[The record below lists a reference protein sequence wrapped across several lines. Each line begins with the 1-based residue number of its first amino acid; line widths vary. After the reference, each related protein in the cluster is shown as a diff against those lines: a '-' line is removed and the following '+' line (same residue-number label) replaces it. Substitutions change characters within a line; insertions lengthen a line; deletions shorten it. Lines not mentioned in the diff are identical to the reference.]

1 MLESKF
7 EQRSSEIVQQ
17 GGQFFEKRTVNGIS
31 NLFPID
37 LTLSPTRDPVEALQR
52 QKINEGITFAQQ
64 TALAGPGLKVAG
76 GLGRGLLDFVGARAP
91 RLGQQIKGLFV
102 KPRPVNLPKKEIYP
116 ISNIPGVD
124 FLPAMA
130 VLPKRVGV
138 KGLEPTT
145 LTKGL
150 TLGAGVGALNFL
162 KADPTEMQEQVD
174 ALDAKKKNQ
183 QLEEQ
188 VQSNQDLKNADITT
202 TEEDREKIRQ
212 GVADIDIQ
220 GAVLGDVTEE
230 DIKETDLGDDS
241 GQDGAATSDIKQ
253 TGITPFVDTQR
264 FNDFI
269 GAVGRSLVT
278 TGQLGAGLAAGAV
291 DAATLRQKRDLLA
304 AEQQR
309 EEELLQRELD
319 AKIAI
324 EKLKGVTPELD
335 ANQVGQRS
343 TQLAEEIKNFNANE
357 RARGLVEASIMIL
370 DDAIQSGEKLT
381 GIGGIFNRVED
392 QFKALISKQEGF
404 DSLSA
409 RTKVD
414 KLSEI
419 VKLQNARDILN
430 DPRLSNFERQEIGN
444 AFGEL
449 RTLED
454 PVVALSKLRNSRDT
468 LAESNRTRQDLI
480 ATLHEGLIL
489 GGTSGA
495 ESYGRTKAEVDEILK
510 INTDIST
517 ALATLNRLIGEG
529 AFGSKLIPLE
539 E

>member
-17 GGQFFEKRTVNGIS
+17 GGQFFEKRTVNGVS

-64 TALAGPGLKVAG
+64 AALAGPGLQI
-76 GLGRGLLDFVGARAP
+76 GRGLFAVAKNYFGARAP

-102 KPRPVNLPKKEIYP
+102 QPRPVPLARIQTTPTPQIPTGSLPG
-116 ISNIPGVD
+116 GVV
-124 FLPAMA
+124 FS
-130 VLPKRVGV
+130 GF
-138 KGLEPTT
+138 EPTRI
-145 LTKGL
+145 TKGL
-150 TLGAGVGALNFL
+150 GLGAGVGSLSFL
-162 KADPTEMQEQVD
+162 KSDPTEMQEQVD
-174 ALDAKKKNQ
+174 ALDTKKKNQ

-188 VQSNQDLKNADITT
+188 VQNNQDLKSADITT
-202 TEEDREKIRQ
+202 TIEDREKIRQ

-230 DIKETDLGDDS
+230 DIKETDLGDGSD
-241 GQDGAATSDIKQ
+241 QDGAATSDIKQ

-278 TGQLGAGLAAGAV
+278 TGQLGTGLAGGAV
-291 DAATLRQKRDLLA
+291 EAATLRQKRDLLA
-304 AEQQR
+304 AQQQR

-319 AKIAI
+319 AKIEI

-335 ANQVGQRS
+335 ANEVGQRS

-357 RARGLVEASIMIL
+357 RARGIVEASIMVL
-370 DDAIQSGEKLT
+370 EEAVRSGEKLT
-381 GIGGIFNRVED
+381 GVGGFYNKLQD
-392 QFKALISKQEGF
+392 QVQALVSKQEGF

-409 RTKVD
+409 RTKID

-419 VKLQNARDILN
+419 VKLQNAREILN

-449 RTLED
+449 KAFED
-454 PVVALSKLRNSRDT
+454 PSVALSKFRNSRDT
-468 LAESNRTRQDLI
+468 LAESNKTRQDLI

-489 GGTSGA
+489 GGTPGA

-517 ALATLNRLIGEG
+517 AAATLNRLIGEG
-529 AFGSKLIPLE
+529 AFGSKLISLE